1 MLNRSKS
8 ALLKAII
15 GLMLLLPFGCAA
27 LSPADK
33 PEPRPADPGPVLEEE
48 NKVRFAPVEKPP
60 ETAPPPAPP
69 DETEA
74 PLAPAA
80 APSAPRPTTESTPP
94 VAADRPSPT
103 EVALAGDLINS
114 IDFQEER
121 LSNVLKVVSSIMGVN
136 VVAQKDIAEDEI
148 TIYLRNV
155 TPLGALEAL
164 CKQNGYWYEEGDGFI
179 RLGKVENFGRV
190 VVNPD
195 GTIRRLMFRG
205 MPLAQAL
212 GVISERTG
220 QNLVCRANIGERPVQ
235 LMLSN
240 VSVQAAV
247 EIICKELNLWYRKD
261 AENNYT
267 VLMSTEDYGKNLE
280 IDYRPQTRVFN
291 LKHTSAPQLA
301 ELIALTM
308 GRRVRYT
315 PPNMVRSYEH
325 LKTPDFED
333 DDADIEAAKTDEDL
347 SKDIEAPEFED
358 GTLTPEKIQDLL
370 STRLDLMLR
379 AEDLRR
385 INQKI
390 GFALVA
396 VFMRNNAVIASSTD
410 TGLLDEIGSLVAA
423 MDTPTPQVLVET
435 KILRVNLTDD
445 FTSFFDLSVQKEG
458 SDYTFDWS
466 SAFPDSTSY
475 AGLAYSLV
483 KPDQGWAVDA
493 TIKLLKDD
501 GCLNAISSP
510 MVVTAQNSEAKTFVG
525 TIDFPL
531 VTNITAESV
540 VNDEGTV
547 IQVLLNPVV
556 ETRDIGVT
564 LRITPQIN
572 EDRSVTL
579 RLFIEE
585 SEISEDGA
593 VIPYYDGKAEELRDY
608 AVDVVQEE
616 TINTIINVP
625 AGHILVLGGLVDEQD
640 SVSEKKVPFL
650 GDLPLVGFFFKKTE
664 IRKNRTERIFLL
676 KPYIMMSAEESGA
689 TSLDALEGNEHPY
702 IRDRQPRLFEY
713 EKETKQLIRE

>member
-1 MLNRSKS
+1 MPNRSKS
-8 ALLKAII
+8 ALLKTII

-27 LSPADK
+27 LAPADK
-33 PEPRPADPGPVLEEE
+33 PAPGGTEQPAAASKAPP
-48 NKVRFAPVEKPP
+48 VRFTPAEKPP
-60 ETAPPPAPP
+60 PAAPPDPPEPSRAPAPAAPPPPAPG
-69 DETEA
+69 
-74 PLAPAA
+74 PAA
-80 APSAPRPTTESTPP
+80 AAAPP
-94 VAADRPSPT
+94 VFDERPSPT
-103 EVALAGDLINS
+103 EVALAGDLIGS

-121 LSNVLKVVSSIMGVN
+121 LSNVLKVVSAVMGVN

-148 TIYLRNV
+148 TIYLQNV

-195 GTIRRLMFRG
+195 GSIRRLMFRG

-220 QNLVCRANIGERPVQ
+220 QNVVCRGNVGERPVQ

-240 VSVQAAV
+240 LTVQAAV
-247 EIICKELNLWYRKD
+247 EIICKELGLWYRKD
-261 AENNYT
+261 PVNNYY

-308 GRRVRYT
+308 GRRVSYT

-333 DDADIEAAKTDEDL
+333 DEANIESAKTDEDL
-347 SKDIEAPEFED
+347 SKDIEAPEFEA

-370 STRLDLMLR
+370 SNQLEYMLR

-385 INQKI
+385 ISQKI
-390 GFALVA
+390 GFALLA
-396 VFMRNNAVIASSTD
+396 VFMRNNAIVASSTD
-410 TGLLDEIGSLVAA
+410 TDLLDEIGSLVAA
-423 MDTPTPQVLVET
+423 MDTPTPQVLIET

-458 SDYTFDWS
+458 SDYTFNWS
-466 SAFPDSTSY
+466 SQFPESTTFAS
-475 AGLAYSLV
+475 LLYSFV
-483 KPDQGWAVDA
+483 DPDNGWAVDA
-493 TIKLLKDD
+493 SIKLLKDD
-501 GCLNAISSP
+501 GLLNAISSP
-510 MVVTAQNSEAKTFVG
+510 MVVTAQNSEARAFVG
-525 TIDFPL
+525 TRDFPI

-547 IQVLLNPVV
+547 IQVLLNPVI
-556 ETRDIGVT
+556 ETRDVGVI

-579 RLFIEE
+579 RLLIEE
-585 SEISEDGA
+585 SEIGEDQA

-608 AVDVVQEE
+608 PVDVVQEE
-616 TINTIINVP
+616 TINAVINVP
-625 AGHILVLGGLVDEQD
+625 DGYTLALGGLVDEQD
-640 SVSEKKVPFL
+640 SAVENKVPFL
-650 GDLPLVGFFFKKTE
+650 GDLPLFGFFFKKTE
-664 IRKNRTERIFLL
+664 IQKNRTERIFLL
-676 KPYIMMSAEESGA
+676 KPYVMMAATESGA
-689 TSLDALEGNEHPY
+689 VTQQVLEGNEHPF
-702 IRDRQPRLFEY
+702 IRDRQPKLFEY
-713 EKETKQLIRE
+713 DRQEQKLIRE